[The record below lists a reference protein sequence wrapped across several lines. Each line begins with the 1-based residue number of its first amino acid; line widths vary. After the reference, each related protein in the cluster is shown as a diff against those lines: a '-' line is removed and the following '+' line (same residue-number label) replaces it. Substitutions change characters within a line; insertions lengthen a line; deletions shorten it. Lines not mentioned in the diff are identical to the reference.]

1 MRLSTLVLLC
11 GASTAVLVPTPLLEP
26 RYFLVPLVV
35 SRVYLVPAA
44 AGAGAD
50 VGEARAEG
58 SSVPHKR
65 NHAALRR
72 RRARLSSSPSL
83 SASHRRTRLLLLE
96 AALYLSI
103 HALTLYLFLWRPFRW
118 EIPLGADGRG
128 LDGRDEREV
137 GRWQRFMW

>member
-118 EIPLGADGRG
+118 EIPLGADAVSYTH
-128 LDGRDEREV
+128 LTLPTIYSV
-137 GRWQRFMW
+137 